1 MKIHARSLGI
11 AASITF
17 CAFYT
22 LIALALKFFPTQA
35 LKYIGMVH
43 MMPKLEYI
51 KPFID
56 VTPKAVAIGFANH
69 TIVVFIIFWLIAS
82 IYNLFQK

>member
-11 AASITF
+11 AASIAF
-17 CAFYT
+17 CTLYT
-22 LIALALKFFPTQA
+22 LLAVALKFFPNQA
-35 LKYIGMVH
+35 LKYIGMIH

-56 VTPKAVAIGFANH
+56 VTPKAVAIGFATH
-69 TIVVFIIFWLIAS
+69 TIAVFLIFWLIAT